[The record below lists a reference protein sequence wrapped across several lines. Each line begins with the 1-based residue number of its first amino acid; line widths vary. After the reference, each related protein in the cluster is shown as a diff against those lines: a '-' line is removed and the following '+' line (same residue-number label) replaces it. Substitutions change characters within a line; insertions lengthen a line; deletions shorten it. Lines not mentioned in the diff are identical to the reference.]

1 MSHNYQAVGWN
12 RQKKIYDTVLLGG
25 VVLYLVTF
33 IVLNLVLRSNITIE
47 TLIIRAFGTAALLLL
62 HILLSIGPLC
72 RLDSRFLPLLYNR
85 RHMGV
90 TLFVL
95 AATHGVF
102 AIIQFHALGDL
113 NPIVSVLVGNDQ
125 IGRLSSFPF
134 QPFGLVALVILFLM
148 AATSHDFWLTNL
160 TAPVWKALHMM
171 VYIAYGLLIAHVSLG
186 ILQAE
191 TNPLL
196 AIVLGVGFSWVLGL
210 HLISG
215 FRERICDQP
224 IPIDNDSWVV
234 ACSVDDIPDN
244 HARVVHLSGER
255 IAVFR
260 YGNKISAISSVCQHQ
275 NGPLG
280 EGCILQGLVT
290 CPWHGYQYDPET
302 GASPPPFEERV
313 PTFNVRV
320 DDGQVWLDPKPN
332 PPGTRVEAAI
342 INSNDEES
350 KA

>member
-1 MSHNYQAVGWN
+1 MSHSYKAVGWN
-12 RQKKIYDTVLLGG
+12 PQKKVYDSLLLGG
-25 VVLYLVTF
+25 VALYLVSF
-33 IVLNLVLRSNITIE
+33 VVLSLTLRSNITLE
-47 TLIIRAFGTAALLLL
+47 TLIIRAFGSAALLLL
-62 HILLSIGPLC
+62 HIILSIGPLS
-72 RLDSRFLPLLYNR
+72 RLDSRFLPMLYNR

-90 TLFVL
+90 TMFVL
-95 AATHGVF
+95 AAIHGVF
-102 AIIQFHALGDL
+102 ATVQFHLLGDL

-134 QPFGLVALVILFLM
+134 QPFGLIALAVLFLM
-148 AATSHDFWLTNL
+148 AATSHDFWLANL
-160 TAPVWKALHMM
+160 TAPVWKALHML
-171 VYIAYGLLIAHVSLG
+171 VYIAYALLIAHVSLG

-191 TNPLL
+191 TNPVL
-196 AIVLGVGFSWVLGL
+196 AIILGIGFCWVLGL
-210 HLISG
+210 HLICG
-215 FRERICDQP
+215 FRERHGDRS
-224 IPIDNDSWVV
+224 IPTGTDSWVA
-234 ACSVDDIPDN
+234 ACKVEEIPN
-244 HARVVHLSGER
+244 NRARVLSLSGER

-280 EGCILQGLVT
+280 EGCILKGLVT

-332 PPGTRVEAAI
+332 PPGTRVDAARI
-342 INSNDEES
+342 SSNGEES
-350 KA
+350 TE